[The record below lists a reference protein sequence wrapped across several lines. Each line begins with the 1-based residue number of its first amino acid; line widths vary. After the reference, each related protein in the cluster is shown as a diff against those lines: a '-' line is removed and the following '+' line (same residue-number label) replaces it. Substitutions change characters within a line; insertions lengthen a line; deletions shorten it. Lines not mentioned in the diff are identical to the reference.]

1 MCHRY
6 QEASMRRIVLLG
18 AWALCLATGTAWGEL
33 RVMFINSEVV
43 LQQARAVQD
52 AVETFNRDVEGWNEE
67 AERQKSE
74 LEALQQE
81 LENQSLMLS
90 DERRQEREMEYQ
102 RRLTEYEQFVQSI
115 WGPAGLVEQR
125 NEELLR
131 PILSRIED
139 ILAQIAAEEGYDLI
153 LDAADNNILYADPDY
168 DLTSRVVEILNAEE
182 SGE

>member
-1 MCHRY
+1 
-6 QEASMRRIVLLG
+6 MRRIILLC
-18 AWALCLATGTAWGEL
+18 ALALALAPAAAQAEMRL
-33 RVMFINSEVV
+33 MFINSEVV

-52 AVETFNRDVEGWNEE
+52 AVGTFNRDVEGWNDE
-67 AERQKSE
+67 AQRQKSE
-74 LEALQQE
+74 LDALQQE

-139 ILAQIAAEEGYDLI
+139 ILAQIATEDGYDMI

-168 DLTSRVVEILNAEE
+168 DLTSRVVETLNAEAT
-182 SGE
+182 SQ

>member
-1 MCHRY
+1 
-6 QEASMRRIVLLG
+6 MRRIALLCILASVLGVG
-18 AWALCLATGTAWGEL
+18 AGHAEM

-67 AERQKSE
+67 AQRQKGE
-74 LEALQQE
+74 LDALQQE

-90 DERRQEREMEYQ
+90 DERRQEREIEYQ

-139 ILAQIAAEEGYDLI
+139 ILAQIAAEEGYDMI

-168 DLTSRVVEILNAEE
+168 DLTSRVVETLNAEE
-182 SGE
+182 AAQ